1 MNTGIPT
8 STILVYSY
16 LYKWNIWFKLNLIFE
31 EWMLTLFVESAKR
44 INYKACERDWE
55 RNEETAWCTKR
66 WIWGNNQ
73 KAFIIYRSGKYGFY
87 ISLFHLS
94 LYY

>member
-1 MNTGIPT
+1 
-8 STILVYSY
+8 
-16 LYKWNIWFKLNLIFE
+16 
-31 EWMLTLFVESAKR
+31 MLTLFVESAKR